1 MSLEGA
7 IAVTRF
13 GLGARPGEIDE
24 ASRDPRGWLRAQLT
38 ADNAARF
45 IQDGLPSAKQ
55 GLTELQSYFQG
66 RRRGEAQFDPEKVE
80 AFRASVLKV
89 AIGETA
95 ARTRFGA
102 TTPAGFH
109 ERLVRFWANHFTV
122 SGLKA
127 QTILV
132 AGAYEREAIRPN
144 ILGTFRDLAHA
155 AIFHPAMLVYL
166 DNWQSV
172 GPGSRGGR
180 FSGRGLNENLAR
192 EVLELH
198 TVTPKAGYTQDDV
211 TEFARA
217 LTGWTV
223 GNRRIGRQKMGET
236 LFSGLIHE
244 PGARTVLG
252 RRYRE
257 EGETQAKAILD
268 DLCARPETAE
278 TIAFKLA
285 RHMIADAPP
294 ERAVSALAESFRR
307 SGGDLS
313 ALYHT
318 LIDLPEAW
326 QAEPAKVKT
335 PDELLTSTARLV
347 GVGEVFA
354 GKPRDVLESFA
365 QRPFAAPSPEGW
377 PDTADA
383 WIGPD
388 ALSKRIEW
396 ANRLAGRMPT
406 RDARALLVEALG
418 ERVDAETLTAV
429 SRAESGPQALTLAL
443 MSPDYQRR

>member
-13 GLGARPGEIDE
+13 GLGAKTGEIDE
-24 ASRDPRGWLRAQLT
+24 VSRDPRGWLRAQLT
-38 ADNAARF
+38 ADSAARF
-45 IQDGLPSAKQ
+45 IGDGLPSSKQ
-55 GLTELQSYFQG
+55 GLTELQTYFET
-66 RRRGEAQFDPEKVE
+66 RRRGEAQIDPQKVE
-80 AFRASVLKV
+80 AFRMSVVKV

-102 TTPAGFH
+102 STPAGFH

-144 ILGTFRDLAHA
+144 SLGTFRDLAHA

-180 FSGRGLNENLAR
+180 LSGRGLNENLAR

-198 TVTPKAGYTQDDV
+198 TVTPKAGYMQADV

-223 GNRRIGRQKMGET
+223 GNRRVGRQKMGET
-236 LFSGLIHE
+236 VFSPLIHE
-244 PGARTVLG
+244 PGIRTVLG
-252 RRYRE
+252 QRYPE
-257 EGETQAKAILD
+257 DGEVQARAVLD

-278 TIAFKLA
+278 NVALKLA
-285 RHMIADAPP
+285 RHIIADAPP
-294 ERAVSALAESFRR
+294 ARAVAALADSFRR
-307 SGGDLS
+307 TGGDLQ
-313 ALYHT
+313 ALYRT

-326 QAEPAKVKT
+326 IPQAQKVKT
-335 PDELLTSTARLV
+335 PDELLTSTARLI
-347 GVGEVFA
+347 GAEAVFA

-365 QRPFAAPSPEGW
+365 QRPFTAPSPEGW
-377 PDTADA
+377 PDMADA

-396 ANRLAGRMPT
+396 ANRLAARMPT

-418 ERVDAETLTAV
+418 ERADPDTLQAV
-429 SRAESGPQALTLAL
+429 SRAESGEQALVLAL